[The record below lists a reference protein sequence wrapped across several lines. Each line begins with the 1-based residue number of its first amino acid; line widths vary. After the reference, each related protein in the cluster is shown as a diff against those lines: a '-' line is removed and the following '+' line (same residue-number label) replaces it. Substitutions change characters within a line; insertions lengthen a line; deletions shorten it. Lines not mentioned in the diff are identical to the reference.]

1 MCSSVSLLRHCL
13 LPSQA
18 AVLSTRS
25 TQVRT
30 FLTLSHSI
38 SRVSITR
45 RKHSP
50 EGLYG
55 VPRYLSN
62 CQSRASPNR
71 SIPKQ
76 VHLGEHEEA
85 GGSSQGPA
93 ASPGSSFGGFG
104 GGGSFTTG
112 SSMLDAALSTV
123 FGLGMGEYAFLLRPV
138 QATSAL
144 ETF

>member
-13 LPSQA
+13 LLSQA
-18 AVLSTRS
+18 AALSTRS

-30 FLTLSHSI
+30 FLTSSHSI

-45 RKHSP
+45 RKHQ
-50 EGLYG
+50 GLHG